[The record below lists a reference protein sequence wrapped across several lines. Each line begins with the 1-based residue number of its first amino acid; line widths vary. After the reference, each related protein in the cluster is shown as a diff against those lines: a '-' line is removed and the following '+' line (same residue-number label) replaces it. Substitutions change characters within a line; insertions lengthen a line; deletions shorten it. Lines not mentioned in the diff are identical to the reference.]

1 MFGCSTPVRS
11 TPPSHATAGT
21 PAWIAAPWHI
31 AGPVRRL
38 GCRPG
43 RLWRRP
49 GWLRRGPGRL
59 RRGPRWLWRGPRWL
73 RRGPGWLRR
82 GSRWLRRGS
91 GWWWRRGPGWW
102 RRAMHRRSGRGAEGA
117 VHPKDR
123 RARPR
128 DAIGI
133 LPAANHVPCD
143 AVADIQQSKRRGHAG
158 QQGPAVVP
166 HRGIRRL
173 PFPPAGTVVDGNLD
187 AVLSQSL
194 RQVPGLGLGQPPG
207 HGDRRAVRD
216 QQRVIVGIAADAR
229 KQRRRGVAVAG
240 AQGNEHHH
248 VSGLQGSHPRA
259 AVRAEIDARTQ
270 PRATVRTEH
279 SFHPSQVGPTGRS
292 VAQRLKLQFEQHRI
306 ERGHVVVA
314 GGDAVLHGNVRPAP
328 VAQSVAR
335 LRH

>member
-1 MFGCSTPVRS
+1 MFDCSTPVRS

-43 RLWRRP
+43 GLRRRP
-49 GWLRRGPGRL
+49 GWLRRGPGWL
-59 RRGPRWLWRGPRWL
+59 RRGPGWLWRGPGWLWRGPRWL
-73 RRGPGWLRR
+73 RRGPGWLWRGPGWRR
-82 GSRWLRRGS
+82 RWLRWR
-91 GWWWRRGPGWW
+91 RRGPGWR

-123 RARPR
+123 RARPG

-133 LPAANHVPCD
+133 LPAAHHVPCD
-143 AVADIQQSKRRGHAG
+143 AVADIQQPKRRGHTG

-166 HRGIRRL
+166 HRGVSGL
-173 PFPPAGTVVDGNLD
+173 PLPPAGTVVDGNLD

-229 KQRRRGVAVAG
+229 KQRRRGVAVL
-240 AQGNEHHH
+240 
-248 VSGLQGSHPRA
+248 VPRETSITMFPGCK
-259 AVRAEIDARTQ
+259 AVTRVPQFGQKLTPE
-270 PRATVRTEH
+270 
-279 SFHPSQVGPTGRS
+279 PSRVP
-292 VAQRLKLQFEQHRI
+292 QFEQNIRFTPL
-306 ERGHVVVA
+306 R
-314 GGDAVLHGNVRPAP
+314 
-328 VAQSVAR
+328 SVIQVGQ
-335 LRH
+335 